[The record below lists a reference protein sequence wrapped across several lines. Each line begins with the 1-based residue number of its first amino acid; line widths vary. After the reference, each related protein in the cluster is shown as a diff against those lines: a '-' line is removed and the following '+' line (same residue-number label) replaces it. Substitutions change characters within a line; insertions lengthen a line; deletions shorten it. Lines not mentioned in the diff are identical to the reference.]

1 MLIMYNNGI
10 HCDIRIHVYNVF
22 WLYPIFCFEAASPY
36 VAPAFLKLTMQT
48 KVASNPSEIHLIL
61 PPKY

>member
-1 MLIMYNNGI
+1 MLIMYNNRI

-36 VAPAFLKLTMQT
+36 VAPAFLKLTM
-48 KVASNPSEIHLIL
+48 
-61 PPKY
+61 